1 MNEENKKREE
11 LYKKT
16 LADYLEQYMREDTP
30 EEERIVDYDLR
41 GFGNSEEGDILEAC
55 ISFGVQ
61 PYSKENTKWTYNKGN
76 LCTNT
81 SSFIFY
87 CFAKYKKVNGEYELE
102 RVSEYPENY
111 DEFLARFEEYKA
123 NLPEETVTTESLQA
137 DSTENYLASEEI
149 ETMSNGIVIGCGILL
164 ILAIGIIVSI
174 VRKRKQI
181 IIF

>member
-1 MNEENKKREE
+1 MNKENEKRKE

-41 GFGNSEEGDILEAC
+41 GFGNLEEGDFLEVS

-61 PYSKENTKWTYNKGN
+61 PYSEENTKWTYNKGN
-76 LCTNT
+76 LCTNI
-81 SSFIFY
+81 SSFNFY

-123 NLPEETVTTESLQA
+123 NLPEETVITESLQA
-137 DSTENYLASEEI
+137 DTLDNYLASQEI
-149 ETMSNGIVIGCGILL
+149 ETISNGIMIICGIILV
-164 ILAIGIIVSI
+164 LAICMIAKIGRERI
-174 VRKRKQI
+174 
-181 IIF
+181 